1 MTIEVILLKDV
12 QDIGKTGELVKVKD
26 GFARNFLIPKQMACQ
41 ATSANLQRIAQEKTK
56 KAALEEKN
64 KKQAE
69 ELAAKLAKV
78 ACSVAVEVNDLEKLY
93 GSVSDLD
100 IVRALEL
107 EGYSI
112 DKKSIILEKPIE
124 ELGIY
129 EVGIKLHPEVTA
141 KLRLWVTKK

>member
-1 MTIEVILLKDV
+1 
-12 QDIGKTGELVKVKD
+12 
-26 GFARNFLIPKQMACQ
+26 
-41 ATSANLQRIAQEKTK
+41 
-56 KAALEEKN
+56 
-64 KKQAE
+64 
-69 ELAAKLAKV
+69 LAKV